1 MKDSK
6 EKKKDYK
13 RRLINRRVRGWRER
27 RERIGEDGISDERY
41 KKQFIVNSIRHEVG
55 PIQSSS
61 VNLNR
66 EGETNLISSPLVISR
81 LISPTVED
89 DA

>member
-13 RRLINRRVRGWRER
+13 QRLINRRVRGWRER

-55 PIQSSS
+55 PI
-61 VNLNR
+61 
-66 EGETNLISSPLVISR
+66 
-81 LISPTVED
+81 
-89 DA
+89 

>member
-1 MKDSK
+1 M
-6 EKKKDYK
+6 E
-13 RRLINRRVRGWRER
+13 
-27 RERIGEDGISDERY
+27 ERIGEDRILDERY
-41 KKQFIVNSIRHEVG
+41 KKQFIVNSIRHEVE
-55 PIQSSS
+55 PIQGSS

-66 EGETNLISSPLVISR
+66 EGETDLISSPLVISPQ

>member
-1 MKDSK
+1 M
-6 EKKKDYK
+6 E
-13 RRLINRRVRGWRER
+13 
-27 RERIGEDGISDERY
+27 ERIGEDRISDERY
-41 KKQFIVNSIRHEVG
+41 KKQFIVNSIRHEVE
-55 PIQSSS
+55 PIQGSS

-66 EGETNLISSPLVISR
+66 EGEMDLISSPLVISPQ

>member
-1 MKDSK
+1 M
-6 EKKKDYK
+6 E
-13 RRLINRRVRGWRER
+13 
-27 RERIGEDGISDERY
+27 ERIGEDRISDERY
-41 KKQFIVNSIRHEVG
+41 KKQFRSYFVNSIRHEVE
-55 PIQSSS
+55 PIQGSS

-66 EGETNLISSPLVISR
+66 EGETDLISSPLVISPQ

>member
-1 MKDSK
+1 M
-6 EKKKDYK
+6 E
-13 RRLINRRVRGWRER
+13 
-27 RERIGEDGISDERY
+27 ERIGEDRISDERY
-41 KKQFIVNSIRHEVG
+41 KKQFIVNSIRHEVE
-55 PIQSSS
+55 PIQGSS

-66 EGETNLISSPLVISR
+66 EGETDLISSPLVISPQ